1 MKLTFFLFTMWLMVL
16 MTFSTQMEAQTTT
29 DGIMMPK
36 GDFCIAL
43 MADKGTWDKYWEG
56 SRLIHNANIGKFT
69 RTSVMP
75 MVAYGI
81 TNRLFVLVQLPYVAT
96 KSSGGQLAG
105 VSGLQDF
112 GIAIKG
118 NLYSKDIGKGTMHIF
133 GTAEY
138 ARPVSNYL
146 SDYMPYSLGLGTDQ
160 ITARV
165 MAHYKW
171 DMGLY
176 VRLMGAHI
184 WRTYTKVER
193 DYYYKDGSH
202 YSEWMD
208 VPNAVNAQAVAGFYF
223 LEDMLQLEL
232 QYTLLHATSGDDIR
246 RWNAPQPT
254 NRMNMDNVGGM
265 LRYYVPGK
273 LSGLS
278 ILGGYQYTIQGR
290 NMGQFSTIF
299 GGITYQ
305 FNVHSKN

>member
-305 FNVHSKN
+305 FNVLSNN